1 MESCLA
7 TSFLSRETYNEAS
20 VSNDHMILGRRRK
33 EGTYNF
39 NVPHETLLH
48 LDELAQPFRQVGRK
62 GACGIFAESQ
72 AEGGTAE
79 ESGSCLCG

>member
-7 TSFLSRETYNEAS
+7 TSFLSRETYNEAP
-20 VSNDHMILGRRRK
+20 VSSDHTILGRRRK
-33 EGTYNF
+33 EGTSYNF

-62 GACGIFAESQ
+62 SACGIFAESQ
-72 AEGGTAE
+72 T
-79 ESGSCLCG
+79 

>member
-1 MESCLA
+1 
-7 TSFLSRETYNEAS
+7 
-20 VSNDHMILGRRRK
+20 MILGRRSK

-48 LDELAQPFRQVGRK
+48 LDELGQSFCQVGRK

-72 AEGGTAE
+72 AEGAAAE
-79 ESGSCLCG
+79 ESGSSLCG